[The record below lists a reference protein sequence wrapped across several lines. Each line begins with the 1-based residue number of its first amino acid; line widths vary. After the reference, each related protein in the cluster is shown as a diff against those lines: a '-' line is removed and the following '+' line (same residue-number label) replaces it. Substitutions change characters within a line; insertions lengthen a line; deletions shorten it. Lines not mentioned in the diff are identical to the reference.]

1 MLPVGHVRVAIG
13 DKDLENRFGERWSG
27 YGMVKARDNVRTST
41 TRRWISEMDIVVGL
55 YRMRL
60 AERDDIEKVA
70 RE

>member
-1 MLPVGHVRVAIG
+1 
-13 DKDLENRFGERWSG
+13 
-27 YGMVKARDNVRTST
+27 MVKARDNVRTST